1 MNVYENC
8 PALESERFLLRLVQK
23 DDCKD
28 LLKVYSD
35 RQAIPLF
42 NSDNC
47 HGDLFDYQ
55 TEERMMQAIDF
66 WIFSYQNRYF
76 VRWTIIDK
84 KTGEGIGTVELFAR
98 EALEGDGNT
107 ALLRLDL
114 RSDYERLN
122 EIKELLLLLRQPAC
136 RLFESDSVTTKA
148 VPAAVERRKALDES
162 GFRESDCLLTGDD
175 GTQYGSYFV
184 CDKHA

>member
-8 PALESERFLLRLVQK
+8 PVLESERFLLRLVQK
-23 DDCKD
+23 EDCKD

-66 WIFSYQNRYF
+66 WIFSAQVSPFY
-76 VRWTIIDK
+76 
-84 KTGEGIGTVELFAR
+84 
-98 EALEGDGNT
+98 
-107 ALLRLDL
+107 
-114 RSDYERLN
+114 
-122 EIKELLLLLRQPAC
+122 
-136 RLFESDSVTTKA
+136 
-148 VPAAVERRKALDES
+148 
-162 GFRESDCLLTGDD
+162 LTP
-175 GTQYGSYFV
+175 
-184 CDKHA
+184 